1 MVEIK
6 PQLSPSSDEQVN
18 TLLTNVGNDMLK
30 MYKMGEQFLNANSHE
45 RLRIITAILDG
56 LEIDI
61 NAVREYLQKFKKD
74 AEQMPSAIPSL

>member
-1 MVEIK
+1 MVSITKTEVPLEVTPDI
-6 PQLSPSSDEQVN
+6 EV
-18 TLLTNVGNDMLK
+18 LTKLGNDMLK

-61 NAVREYLQKFKKD
+61 NAVREYLQKPKK
-74 AEQMPSAIPSL
+74 EGE

>member
-6 PQLSPSSDEQVN
+6 PQLSPAPEEQAN

-61 NAVREYLQKFKKD
+61 NAVREYLQKPKK
-74 AEQMPSAIPSL
+74 EGE

>member
-1 MVEIK
+1 MVSITKTEVPLEVTPDI
-6 PQLSPSSDEQVN
+6 EV
-18 TLLTNVGNDMLK
+18 LTKLGNDMLK

-61 NAVREYLQKFKKD
+61 NAVREYLQKFKK
-74 AEQMPSAIPSL
+74 EGE

>member
-61 NAVREYLQKFKKD
+61 NAVREYLQKFNG
-74 AEQMPSAIPSL
+74 

>member
-61 NAVREYLQKFKKD
+61 NAVREYLQKFKK
-74 AEQMPSAIPSL
+74 EGE